1 MEVNGGMTC
10 KPKLPLLFSSH
21 DDLRYSVSP
30 GSCHPLWH
38 RSHRRK
44 SHIWHRRSHGLCDR
58 PWHTLCT
65 HLPHPPSYRY
75 DSGTWRMKRNRT
87 RLCIYQVIKDTMPF
101 SHCFFIGLTGPI
113 ARRVNGILSYYHQ
126 NVICLEIEQIQPQL
140 SSQRTINFS
149 LPVLVHELLLS
160 NSKRAE
166 LVAKGV
172 FILPMKNIRMNCS
185 I

>member
-58 PWHTLCT
+58 PWRTLCT
-65 HLPHPPSYRY
+65 HLPHPPSYRC
-75 DSGTWRMKRNRT
+75 DSGTCRMKRTRT
-87 RLCIYQVIKDTMPF
+87 
-101 SHCFFIGLTGPI
+101 GLYSTSTI
-113 ARRVNGILSYYHQ
+113 QSRQNFTYILLHTGILTCTTER
-126 NVICLEIEQIQPQL
+126 N
-140 SSQRTINFS
+140 INITTVQS
-149 LPVLVHELLLS
+149 
-160 NSKRAE
+160 
-166 LVAKGV
+166 
-172 FILPMKNIRMNCS
+172 
-185 I
+185 